1 MVEPKLEQM
10 VSGWLQRREKGP
22 RCKSSSDSASKGTT
36 RSPSRPSWEPFLG
49 WALLV
54 NFPLTS
60 SCQAGD
66 MQRWSGMGFQSRREK
81 SEDFSLFCLV
91 SQGTSKVHAGDCK
104 DNTVA
109 NLEIRIFKL
118 DNGSQNHMGALWK
131 KLAKER
137 AFLSSKVDK
146 KPSQDAAMTVE
157 EHEKSSK
164 NKVRVIVKD
173 VVEDAIEG
181 VVEDVIEDVVHEKL
195 ATICRTQQQHG
206 RQIAAIMNWIRDIWL
221 MRCEDPRIWKP
232 LARRAR
238 SPNPPKPS
246 RARSPGSRT
255 LSSEAAA

>member
-1 MVEPKLEQM
+1 
-10 VSGWLQRREKGP
+10 
-22 RCKSSSDSASKGTT
+22 
-36 RSPSRPSWEPFLG
+36 
-49 WALLV
+49 
-54 NFPLTS
+54 
-60 SCQAGD
+60 
-66 MQRWSGMGFQSRREK
+66 MQ
-81 SEDFSLFCLV
+81 

-104 DNTVA
+104 DNTLA
-109 NLEIRIFKL
+109 NLEIRISKL

-146 KPSQDAAMTVE
+146 KPGQDAAMTVE
-157 EHEKSSK
+157 EHEKFITEIAEMATRAHLRKVLK

-181 VVEDVIEDVVHEKL
+181 VVEDAIEDVVHEKL

-238 SPNPPKPS
+238 SPNPP
-246 RARSPGSRT
+246 
-255 LSSEAAA
+255 